1 MCYASSVGESFLD
14 YNAFSRSI
22 LFFLHLGNPL
32 FPSLSISWNQCH
44 QDRPYIFCSFYL
56 KCRGDPGGRP
66 LELARSFCRLSGCR
80 DLHIINEEGRCHTE
94 ATGRLGTENQCH
106 RFTGMT
112 GEQGSCA
119 KVGLFPALSS
129 VSVASMLQL
138 TDDFT
143 IAIQYRHRKRIATLM
158 RGTRGISVPPVI
170 DCEPGNAMRNGE
182 VLRQCIIT
190 TTVATE
196 VGTVLS
202 RVWVGRVNQL
212 IAVGR

>member
-1 MCYASSVGESFLD
+1 
-14 YNAFSRSI
+14 
-22 LFFLHLGNPL
+22 
-32 FPSLSISWNQCH
+32 
-44 QDRPYIFCSFYL
+44 
-56 KCRGDPGGRP
+56 
-66 LELARSFCRLSGCR
+66 
-80 DLHIINEEGRCHTE
+80 
-94 ATGRLGTENQCH
+94 
-106 RFTGMT
+106 MT

-212 IAVGR
+212 IAVGRRFLPWVSTLLEAAVLNKRTGRRRRRSVS